1 MEITREIEQEIVTY
15 LYDAEKE
22 CREVIKVT
30 DHYPDLTIE
39 KAYDVQKQ
47 LLQRK
52 IQAGTR
58 SIGYKLGLTSKAKQ
72 EMMGVYEAIYGELTS
87 DMLALE
93 WESID
98 FRQLIHPKAEPE
110 IAFFIGED
118 LQGTNITG
126 EDVLRATQ
134 YVAAAI
140 EVIDS
145 RYLDFKF
152 TLADVVADNC
162 SSAKFIIGSK
172 MVPVRELN
180 LPEIGVVLSKN
191 NQVMATGA
199 GAAVLGDPAVSVAW
213 AVNKLGERGLGLRKG
228 DIVLS
233 GAITEAIAF
242 QPGDTIQAQFA
253 HLGSVSLSCV

>member
-1 MEITREIEQEIVTY
+1 MALTQEMQQDIVQYLLDAEQER
-15 LYDAEKE
+15 
-22 CREVIKVT
+22 REVLKVT
-30 DHYPDLTIE
+30 ENYPELTME
-39 KAYDVQKQ
+39 KAYDVQQ
-47 LLQRK
+47 LLIQRK
-52 IQAGTR
+52 IEGGTR

-93 WESID
+93 WEPVNSKD
-98 FRQLIHPKAEPE
+98 LIHPKAEPE

-126 EDVLRATQ
+126 EDVIRATQ

-152 TLADVVADNC
+152 TLPDVVADNC
-162 SSAKFIIGSK
+162 SSAKFLIGSK
-172 MVPVRELN
+172 MVPVCDVD
-180 LPEIGVVLSKN
+180 LPELGVVMTKN
-191 NQVMATGA
+191 SQVVTTGA

-228 DIVLS
+228 DVVLS

-242 QPGDTIQAQFA
+242 EPGDTIQAQFA
-253 HLGSVSLSCV
+253 HLGSVTLSCV

>member
-1 MEITREIEQEIVTY
+1 MAITQAMQQDIVNYLLDAEQER
-15 LYDAEKE
+15 KE
-22 CREVIKVT
+22 VLKLTEN
-30 DHYPDLTIE
+30 YPELSLNT
-39 KAYDVQKQ
+39 AYDVQT
-47 LLQRK
+47 LLIRRK
-52 IQAGTR
+52 IEAGTR

-72 EMMGVYEAIYGELTS
+72 EMMGVYEAIYGVLTR

-93 WESID
+93 WEPMD
-98 FRQLIHPKAEPE
+98 HKQFIHPKAEPE

-118 LQGTNITG
+118 LQGTDITG

-152 TLADVVADNC
+152 TLPDVVADNC
-162 SSAKFIIGSK
+162 SSAKFVIGSK
-172 MVPVRELN
+172 MVPVRDVE
-180 LPEIGVVLSKN
+180 LPELGVVMTKN
-191 NQVMATGA
+191 SQVVTTGS

-213 AVNKLGERGLGLRKG
+213 AVNKLGERGLGLRRG
-228 DIVLS
+228 DVVLS

-242 QPGDTIQAQFA
+242 KPGDTIQAQFA
-253 HLGSVSLSCV
+253 HLGSVTLSCV